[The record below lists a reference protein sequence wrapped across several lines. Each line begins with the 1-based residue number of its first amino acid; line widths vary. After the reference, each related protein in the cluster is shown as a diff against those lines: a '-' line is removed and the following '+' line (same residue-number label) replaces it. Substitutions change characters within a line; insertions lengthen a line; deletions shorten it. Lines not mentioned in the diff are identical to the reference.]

1 MSMSLVVPR
10 TEWYIHA
17 NQCEVRRGRKLK
29 GYVTEMKRNLPYID
43 HVLLRSI
50 CLVVRRRGIR
60 GQAEICLQD
69 IPKFGSRYTER

>member
-1 MSMSLVVPR
+1 MFSSLVVSVA
-10 TEWYIHA
+10 EWCIHA
-17 NQCEVRRGRKLK
+17 NQCKVRRDRKLK
-29 GYVTEMKRNLPYID
+29 GYVTEMKRDLPYID